1 MDTGRRANARRAC
14 GVSII
19 ASPRFDTETIAATP
33 TSVNDHDMAFQDE
46 SVNIASPVAKCFRE
60 ERAETASSPL
70 AGLTGQVEKEARTKL
85 RHSVNFLM
93 HRSSSSDEQPRSR
106 RSGDFNDMPA
116 QQLDSHAESDNGPPR
131 SPRAGLKAAGDAT
144 AAAAAATAAAL
155 LAQRIDRRSDDG
167 DGALR
172 SPCAGPM
179 AETNKDATVELH
191 SGDRGAQPS
200 TWSAGDA
207 GHDDSSGDLKD
218 TLTQRIA
225 RRADA
230 DEAPLYRPL
239 TGNVCVADD
248 GGIVDDAGELWPRS
262 TWDGTEPKDSGER
275 VVFERSTFNG
285 DSAEPEPKHSPLTRI
300 TRTLESPTSSV
311 ETLTIS
317 LERPTWLIRSREG
330 RPDRPDDNPPAIRSL
345 AAVLKEQDEDG
356 ILRSPRRRVAEHAA
370 VAERDSAAGGSAS
383 ATSSTTWTPPSAPG
397 LDNRCVRVRRG
408 GGRARRTSGS
418 ELAVV
423 RCV

>member
-1 MDTGRRANARRAC
+1 
-14 GVSII
+14 
-19 ASPRFDTETIAATP
+19 
-33 TSVNDHDMAFQDE
+33 MAFQDE

-85 RHSVNFLM
+85 RRSVTFLM
-93 HRSSSSDEQPRSR
+93 HRTSSSDELPRSR
-106 RSGDFNDMPA
+106 SSADFNDTPA
-116 QQLDSHAESDNGPPR
+116 QQLDSRAQSDDGPLR
-131 SPRAGLKAAGDAT
+131 STRAGPKAAGDAT

-172 SPCAGPM
+172 RPRTGPM

-218 TLTQRIA
+218 TLTQRIV

-230 DEAPLYRPL
+230 GEAPLYRPL
-239 TGNVCVADD
+239 TDSARVVDD
-248 GGIVDDAGELWPRS
+248 GGIVDDAGELWQRS

-285 DSAEPEPKHSPLTRI
+285 DSAEPEPKRSPLTRI

-317 LERPTWLIRSREG
+317 LESPTWLIRSREG

-370 VAERDSAAGGSAS
+370 VAERDSTAGGSAS
-383 ATSSTTWTPPSAPG
+383 ATSSTTTWTPPSAPG
-397 LDNRCVRVRRG
+397 LDNRCVRGRRG